1 MCVSVWVHLP
11 TFFWLNVQM
20 SHSDKSP
27 FFVQKSRFWK
37 KYFELCIDTVEL
49 GSRRKL
55 FSVFSRVHWMARSRQ
70 ENLDEEKKKRWLSDD
85 RATPCVH
92 FLSQSH
98 FKDPIRNMST
108 LPHQLCKL
116 YNDKVKKKGGNSFLI
131 PSASQSKKETNGGG
145 AGDNIPTKA
154 RFKR

>member
-1 MCVSVWVHLP
+1 MCVSVWLHLP
-11 TFFWLNVQM
+11 TFFWLNVQL

-27 FFVQKSRFWK
+27 FFVQKVDFEK
-37 KYFELCIDTVEL
+37 TKYFELLTVEL
-49 GSRRKL
+49 GSSRKL
-55 FSVFSRVHWMARSRQ
+55 FFVFSRIHWMARSRQ

-85 RATPCVH
+85 TTSMCVH